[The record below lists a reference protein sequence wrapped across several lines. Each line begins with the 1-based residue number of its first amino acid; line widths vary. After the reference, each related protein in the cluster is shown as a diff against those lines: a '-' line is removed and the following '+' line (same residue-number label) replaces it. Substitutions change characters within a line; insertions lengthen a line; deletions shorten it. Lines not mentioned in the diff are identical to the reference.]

1 MICLDDEIF
10 SFLLANNNYMYFS
23 FLVNGLQGIRTLKNR
38 AGLPS
43 LLDNRISICFNFHSL
58 HFNQSDI
65 VPDACL
71 RIFSLTFDLLR

>member
-1 MICLDDEIF
+1 MICLGDEIF

-38 AGLPS
+38 ASLPS